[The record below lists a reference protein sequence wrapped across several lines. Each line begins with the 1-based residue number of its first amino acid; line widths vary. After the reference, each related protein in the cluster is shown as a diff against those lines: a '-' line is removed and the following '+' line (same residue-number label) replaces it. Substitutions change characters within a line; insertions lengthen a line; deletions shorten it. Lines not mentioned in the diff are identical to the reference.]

1 MMIGFHHADRETK
14 RDARRILARAGQ
26 AIEQDAAA
34 RIAPKDARSASGYR
48 TSVRQR
54 GIVVRQSLRK
64 TTGLHPEWGAY
75 QMRHG
80 LIPPAVRRCR
90 KRRGRSNT
98 PWTRSPTGSTAAD
111 ALDPHRRAE
120 AVRRPLRVQP

>member
-80 LIPPAVRRCR
+80 LIPA
-90 KRRGRSNT
+90 RGAQMPET
-98 PWTRSPTGSTAAD
+98 TR
-111 ALDPHRRAE
+111 ALEHAMDEIANRFNRG
-120 AVRRPLRVQP
+120 

>member
-1 MMIGFHHADRETK
+1 MARDVLAVNGYRSLMIGFQHADRETK
-14 RDARRILARAGQ
+14 RDARKILAGAGK
-26 AIEQDAAA
+26 AIVQDATA
-34 RIAPKDARSASGYR
+34 RIAPKDARSAAGYR

-80 LIPPAVRRCR
+80 LIPARSAQMPETTRALEHAMDQIADRFN
-90 KRRGRSNT
+90 RG
-98 PWTRSPTGSTAAD
+98 
-111 ALDPHRRAE
+111 
-120 AVRRPLRVQP
+120 